1 MKAICTPEAEQDGL
15 GIRAYIA
22 ADNPPA
28 AVRMD
33 QPFSVAAASRKD
45 SPDKEN
51 CRWP

>member
-1 MKAICTPEAEQDGL
+1 MTVICTPEAEQDGL

-28 AVRMD
+28 AVRVD
-33 QPFSVAAASRKD
+33 EPFGAAAASLKD
-45 SPDKEN
+45 FPDKGN